1 MKRNKMYGLLAALL
15 WLLPGTSL
23 AEEAQSAFHLDGA
36 AFVDSLQYMLKGM
49 VGIFL
54 VTGLIIL
61 ALVILEHAT
70 KGGKE

>member
-1 MKRNKMYGLLAALL
+1 MKRKGMFSLLSMLL
-15 WLLPGTSL
+15 WLLPMAAL
-23 AEEAQSAFHLDGA
+23 AEEGQGTFRLDGA

-61 ALVILEHAT
+61 ALVILERVT